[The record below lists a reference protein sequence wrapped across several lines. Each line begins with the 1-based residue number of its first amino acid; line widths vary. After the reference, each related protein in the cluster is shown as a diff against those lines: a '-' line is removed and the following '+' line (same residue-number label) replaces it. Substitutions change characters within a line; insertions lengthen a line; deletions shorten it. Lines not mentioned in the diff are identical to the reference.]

1 MPTSIIEFET
11 IDSTNTYGLKH
22 FDELEDKTVITSL
35 EQTNGRGRF
44 DRVWVSGSFENI
56 YMSFI
61 LKPSKLTHIAN
72 LTQYL
77 CTTAAKV
84 IETYGVSTQI
94 KYPNDVLVDGKK
106 ICGIL
111 CESKL
116 KKNAIQGVVL
126 GIGVNL
132 NTPESILN
140 SINKPAASLS
150 LVTGSQIDRYTFLNR
165 LIDEFFS
172 NYDCVIENGFVSFKE
187 SYLSRAN
194 FIGKKVFISQRNNSP
209 AVEVHALRMDDSGNL
224 VVKTLSGEEKTIFSG
239 DLIL

>member
-116 KKNAIQGVVL
+116 KKNAIRVL
-126 GIGVNL
+126 L
-132 NTPESILN
+132 
-140 SINKPAASLS
+140 
-150 LVTGSQIDRYTFLNR
+150 QIHPPKRH
-165 LIDEFFS
+165 IP
-172 NYDCVIENGFVSFKE
+172 
-187 SYLSRAN
+187 
-194 FIGKKVFISQRNNSP
+194 Q
-209 AVEVHALRMDDSGNL
+209 
-224 VVKTLSGEEKTIFSG
+224 
-239 DLIL
+239 